1 MHKLLERQVKRLKR
15 KSADGSI
22 PVEKLLELISQTYEE
37 SDEERRKNERSMK
50 LMSEEVMAL
59 NKQIQEESETYVSTI
74 TGSVIDGIITF
85 SEEGLILSA
94 NESAEHI
101 FKISSDEKKGGS
113 IREFALDG
121 EPSFLEIFDAHF
133 KGQVDPSPM
142 ETSAVDQEG
151 RIFPIDLSISKIET
165 SGQEVYI
172 AIVRDIS
179 ARKEFQQALINA
191 KDEAER
197 MATAKT
203 NFLSNMSHEIRTPM
217 NAVIGLTNI
226 LLQEDPRK
234 DQIESLKALKFSG
247 ENLLVLIN
255 DILDYNKIESGKL
268 EFEKIDFGLS
278 DIVQSINKGLGVKAE
293 KKKIGLDFVCGKG
306 VPKVIVG
313 DPTRLTQVLNNLV
326 GNAIKFTE
334 KGSVTLDI
342 QLEEKVNQDLWLNFR
357 VIDTGIGIPEDKQDH
372 IFESFTQ
379 TNSTITRKY
388 GGTGLGL
395 AITKR
400 LLELQGSEIKLDSKE
415 GVGST
420 FYFTLKVGE
429 SKKKQKDLHNLTDD
443 EGLLRTFNGEKILL
457 VEDNKVNQIVA
468 SRFLKKW
475 GLDMDIADNGRIATE
490 LVQENEYMLV
500 LMDLQMPEMDGYTA
514 TKVIRE
520 MNGEKFEKL
529 PIIALTASA
538 LALTRVKVKETGMDG
553 HVSKPFKPVE
563 LNQKI
568 AMYVH
573 GDRRTVD
580 D

>member
-1 MHKLLERQVKRLKR
+1 MHKLLERQIKKLKR
-15 KSADGSI
+15 KSADGSL
-22 PVEKLLELISQTYEE
+22 PVEKLLEVISQTYEE

-85 SEEGLILSA
+85 CHKGLVQSI

-101 FKISSDEKKGGS
+101 FKITSDEKQGS
-113 IREFALDG
+113 SINEFTTDG
-121 EPSFLEIFDAHF
+121 EPSFLEIFDSHF
-133 KGQVDPSPM
+133 DGQSDPSPM
-142 ETSAVDQEG
+142 ETFAQDQEG

-165 SGQEVYI
+165 SGEAVYI

-179 ARKEFQQALINA
+179 TRKEFQRALITA
-191 KDEAER
+191 KEEAER

-226 LLQEDPRK
+226 LLQEEPRQ
-234 DQIESLKALKFSG
+234 DQIDSLKALKFSG

-268 EFEKIDFGLS
+268 EFEKIDFGLK

-293 KKKIGLDFVCGKG
+293 KKKIKLDFVLGQG
-306 VPKVIVG
+306 VPRVIMG
-313 DPTRLTQVLNNLV
+313 DPTRLTQILNNLV

-342 QLEEKVNQDLWLNFR
+342 QLEEKVNDDLWLNFR
-357 VIDTGIGIPEDKQDH
+357 VIDTGIGIPEDKLDH

-400 LLELQGSEIKLDSKE
+400 LLELQGSEIKVSSKE
-415 GVGST
+415 DVGST
-420 FYFTLKVGE
+420 FYFTLKVGV
-429 SKKKQKDLHNLTDD
+429 SKKKVKDLHNLAEE

-475 GLDMDIADNGRIATE
+475 GLSMDIADNGKIATE

-514 TKVIRE
+514 TKVIRQ
-520 MNGEKFEKL
+520 MDGEKFEKL

-538 LALTRVKVKETGMDG
+538 LALTRIKVKETGMDG

-563 LNQKI
+563 LNHKI
-568 AMYVH
+568 AKFLH
-573 GDRRTVD
+573 GDRRTVE
-580 D
+580 

>member
-1 MHKLLERQVKRLKR
+1 MHKLLERQIKKLKR
-15 KSADGSI
+15 KSADGSL
-22 PVEKLLELISQTYEE
+22 PVEKLLEVISQTYEE

-85 SEEGLILSA
+85 CHKGLVQSI

-101 FKISSDEKKGGS
+101 FKITSDEKQGS
-113 IREFALDG
+113 SINEFTTDG
-121 EPSFLEIFDAHF
+121 EPSFLEIFDSHF
-133 KGQVDPSPM
+133 DGQSDPSPM
-142 ETSAVDQEG
+142 ETFAQDQEG

-165 SGQEVYI
+165 SGEAVYI

-179 ARKEFQQALINA
+179 TRKEFQRALITA
-191 KDEAER
+191 KEEAER

-226 LLQEDPRK
+226 LLQEEPRQ
-234 DQIESLKALKFSG
+234 DQIDSLKALKFSG

-268 EFEKIDFGLS
+268 EFEKIDFGLK

-293 KKKIGLDFVCGKG
+293 KKKIKLDFVLGQG
-306 VPKVIVG
+306 VPRVIMG
-313 DPTRLTQVLNNLV
+313 DPTRLTQILNNLV

-342 QLEEKVNQDLWLNFR
+342 QLEEKVNDDLWLNFR
-357 VIDTGIGIPEDKQDH
+357 VIDTGIGIPEDKLDH

-400 LLELQGSEIKLDSKE
+400 LLELQGSEIKVSSKE
-415 GVGST
+415 DVGST
-420 FYFTLKVGE
+420 FYFTLKVGV
-429 SKKKQKDLHNLTDD
+429 SKKKVKDLHNMAEE

-475 GLDMDIADNGRIATE
+475 GLSMDIADNGKIATE

-514 TKVIRE
+514 TKVIRQ
-520 MNGEKFEKL
+520 MDGEKFEKL

-538 LALTRVKVKETGMDG
+538 LALTRIKVKETGMDG

-563 LNQKI
+563 LNHKI
-568 AMYVH
+568 AKFLH
-573 GDRRTVD
+573 GDRRTVE
-580 D
+580 

>member
-22 PVEKLLELISQTYEE
+22 PVERLLELISQTYEE

-74 TGSVIDGIITF
+74 TQSVIDGIITF
-85 SEEGLILSA
+85 SKEGLILSA

-113 IREFALDG
+113 IREFSLDG

-133 KGQVDPSPM
+133 KGQVDPAPM
-142 ETSAVDQEG
+142 ETSALDQEG
-151 RIFPIDLSISKIET
+151 RVFPIDLSISKIET

-191 KDEAER
+191 KEEAER
-197 MATAKT
+197 MAIAKT

-326 GNAIKFTE
+326 GNAIKFTD

-342 QLEEKVNQDLWLNFR
+342 QLEEKVNEELWLNFR

-420 FYFTLKVGE
+420 FYFTLKVG
-429 SKKKQKDLHNLTDD
+429 
-443 EGLLRTFNGEKILL
+443 
-457 VEDNKVNQIVA
+457 
-468 SRFLKKW
+468 
-475 GLDMDIADNGRIATE
+475 
-490 LVQENEYMLV
+490 
-500 LMDLQMPEMDGYTA
+500 
-514 TKVIRE
+514 
-520 MNGEKFEKL
+520 
-529 PIIALTASA
+529 
-538 LALTRVKVKETGMDG
+538 
-553 HVSKPFKPVE
+553 
-563 LNQKI
+563 
-568 AMYVH
+568 
-573 GDRRTVD
+573 
-580 D
+580 